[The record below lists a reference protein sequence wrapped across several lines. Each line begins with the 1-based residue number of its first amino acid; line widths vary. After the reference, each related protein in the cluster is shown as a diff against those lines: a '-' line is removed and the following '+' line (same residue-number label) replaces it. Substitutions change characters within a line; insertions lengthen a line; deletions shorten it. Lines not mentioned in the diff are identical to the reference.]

1 MRGALT
7 RNHREKHS
15 WCRGISE
22 ASRVPQKD
30 SSERRDARPTSTWP
44 DIQRHTVGVSGEEKK
59 VFSLGT
65 GDKETNE
72 WTGQRDGRFT
82 RLSSLI
88 RHGVYVSLRS
98 AIMTRQTD
106 KVNEIQTV
114 GRQCVRK
121 QAAVHKPS
129 RTERLARWT
138 KSTGSRRSSSEK
150 P

>member
-1 MRGALT
+1 MTGYT
-7 RNHREKHS
+7 ETY
-15 WCRGISE
+15 G
-22 ASRVPQKD
+22 
-30 SSERRDARPTSTWP
+30 
-44 DIQRHTVGVSGEEKK
+44 GVSGEENK

-65 GDKETNE
+65 GDKETTE
-72 WTGQRDGRFT
+72 WTGERERFT

-121 QAAVHKPS
+121 QASVHKPS
-129 RTERLARWT
+129 RMERLGRWT
-138 KSTGSRRSSSEK
+138 KSTGSERSSSEK
-150 P
+150 L